1 MKPSLPLTAGAVALA
16 LALPAFASI
25 LPEPQTLNGITYLS
39 GGIGQDEAAA
49 MKAEAKRYPL
59 SIIFSEGRHDA
70 YVANA
75 KVTIADASGKTVL
88 DAVSVGPIMLV
99 KLPAG
104 RYRISAMAAGKT
116 LQREAQVKA
125 KGDEQVLFHWSK
137 IA

>member
-1 MKPSLPLTAGAVALA
+1 MKSSLPLTAGAMALA

-25 LPEPQTLNGITYLS
+25 LPEPQTLNGVTYLS

-59 SIIFSEGRHDA
+59 SIILSEGKHDA

-75 KVTIADASGKTVL
+75 KLTIADAGGKMVL

-104 RYRISAMAAGKT
+104 HYRISAMVAGKT

-125 KGDEQVLFHWSK
+125 KGDEQVLFHWPR

>member
-1 MKPSLPLTAGAVALA
+1 MKSSLPLTAGAMALA

-59 SIIFSEGRHDA
+59 SIILSEGKHDA

-75 KVTIADASGKTVL
+75 KVTIADAGGKMLL

-104 RYRISAMAAGKT
+104 HYRISAMVAGKT

-125 KGDEQVLFHWSK
+125 KGDEQVLFHWPK

>member
-1 MKPSLPLTAGAVALA
+1 MKPRIPRLAGALALA
-16 LALPAFASI
+16 LALPALAAA
-25 LPEPQTLNGITYLS
+25 LPAPQTQNGITYLS
-39 GGIGQDEAAA
+39 GGIGRDEADA

-59 SIIFSEGRHDA
+59 SIILSEGRHDA

-75 KVTIADASGKTVL
+75 KLTISGADRKMVL

-104 RYRISAMAAGKT
+104 RYSISAMVGGET
-116 LQREAQVKA
+116 LRRTVEVSEKGGREI
-125 KGDEQVLFHWSK
+125 LFHWPK

>member
-1 MKPSLPLTAGAVALA
+1 MKSNVVMTAGALA
-16 LALPAFASI
+16 LALSVPALAAA
-25 LPEPQTLNGITYLS
+25 LPTPQSEHGITFLS
-39 GGIGQDEAAA
+39 GGIGKDEAAA

-59 SIIFSEGRHDA
+59 SIILSEGKHDA

-75 KVTIADASGKTVL
+75 KVTIAGTDGKVLL

-104 RYRISAMAAGKT
+104 EYRVTAMAGGKT
-116 LQREAQVKA
+116 LEREAKVSA
-125 KGDEQVLFHWSK
+125 KGDQQILFHWPK